1 MEDKRTIES
10 IYHEIQVIDTN
21 NSKSIDS
28 IVSMEMLLNSNNN
41 CKSKDRDMSKKLEVL
56 KGAIQEAVEV
66 TSQIK
71 SMLTKN

>member
-21 NSKSIDS
+21 NSNSIDS
-28 IVSMEMLLNSNNN
+28 VVSMEMLLNSNNN
-41 CKSKDRDMSKKLEVL
+41 CKSKDREMSKKLEVL
-56 KGAIQEAVEV
+56 KGTIQEAIEV

>member
-56 KGAIQEAVEV
+56 KGTIQEAAEV